1 MSLRIFG
8 NVGWLF
14 LFINFKD
21 GEEEK
26 RKTGEEKIKVGYYG
40 AAGKGERCHFPHHW
54 EYPPPSVSWDP
65 SLNMASLHEYLK
77 KEHVN
82 YMHTEGDELPDDAI
96 RELANSIGNVLGLSD
111 DSAGLTSLL
120 DTATRG
126 RTPRFSFDKNMVG
139 DLHAWCVDDLGNVCD
154 YPDDQN
160 QHGSHSTKTIVR
172 RPWDA
177 HVVSEAL
184 PYIEEHCK
192 RDFFDAC
199 PKKSNEE
206 WVHQIQSN
214 TFPIRNCFARAKIL
228 RDSQPEKYALVVG
241 SLGYK
246 QCDGSIFW
254 EFGWNKMKP

>member
-1 MSLRIFG
+1 MGKKKRGKQVKKKSKLDTTERQAKE
-8 NVGWLF
+8 
-14 LFINFKD
+14 KD
-21 GEEEK
+21 VTSPI
-26 RKTGEEKIKVGYYG
+26 TGST
-40 AAGKGERCHFPHHW
+40 
-54 EYPPPSVSWDP
+54 PPPSVSWDP